1 MPASWLTN
9 SASSW
14 WWDCWGE
21 PKKAV
26 VQRLGWLLRWWYCV
40 KIEFMTCQTWCFVFN
55 CFAICRAGQRGGDL
69 MIWSYLFNMFETWPH
84 RFCEKNQRSEQIMQW
99 FRSGVTET
107 ALIFSYS
114 LGACRHVA
122 HASTSPRRSDG
133 RFRSRICAWGSHIT
147 RCASVTFPQ
156 LSRSHA
162 WGNLHSHWPRR
173 CLRCEFSLV
182 LGDQFGFFRLW
193 RCEHGWLLIRSGGRE
208 KIFHTISAHKFCLW
222 CTLLVFFNC
231 RKLVHVVFKSLTQA
245 YLKVKMCILQVA
257 SPNMFAC
264 QTCMPI
270 SVQTWIRSK
279 PVESTPV
286 SSLLCL
292 QWKRQ

>member
-1 MPASWLTN
+1 
-9 SASSW
+9 
-14 WWDCWGE
+14 
-21 PKKAV
+21 
-26 VQRLGWLLRWWYCV
+26 
-40 KIEFMTCQTWCFVFN
+40 
-55 CFAICRAGQRGGDL
+55 
-69 MIWSYLFNMFETWPH
+69 MIWSCLFNAWNLTPQILL
-84 RFCEKNQRSEQIMQW
+84 KKQRSEQVLQW

-182 LGDQFGFFRLW
+182 LGDQFGFFRLS
-193 RCEHGWLLIRSGGRE
+193 RCEHEWLLIRSGGRE
-208 KIFHTISAHKFCLW
+208 KIFHTISAQKFCLW

-257 SPNMFAC
+257 SPNMFTC